1 MTIAESVSFCC
12 PWVSWTYYSNCVSNT
27 VSDWRRRVSFWRG
40 LGVKWVPRYDC
51 CWLSISVQV
60 STSSLRL
67 VLRTLLDIP
76 NTLYDLSLALEVIS
90 RVHVTTECDIFVV
103 IVQMSLKNELTTT
116 LKLRRSSYR
125 AMKAYGRYIYVNI
138 RRTANG
144 FITWILDDWWSCWLL
159 FCCPVPCS
167 RGFAGLFPRLECT
180 PQT

>member
-1 MTIAESVSFCC
+1 MNELKIAYIDLPEAAV
-12 PWVSWTYYSNCVSNT
+12 
-27 VSDWRRRVSFWRG
+27 
-40 LGVKWVPRYDC
+40 
-51 CWLSISVQV
+51 
-60 STSSLRL
+60 
-67 VLRTLLDIP
+67 DIP

-144 FITWILDDWWSCWLL
+144 FIT
-159 FCCPVPCS
+159 
-167 RGFAGLFPRLECT
+167 
-180 PQT
+180 